1 MGQQTGGLDRNDP
14 YRQVVESGPS
24 SAAESKPKKGMARV
38 IRDEDGKVVDIV
50 EYESEDDELMTP
62 WGKELNH
69 ESESPDLKLIVPRLN
84 EGKEGETV
92 KGMQFLTYVQQFL
105 KKLPA
110 RASRFR
116 DSLLWLSMNGS
127 FSSSRLTDLTIKRWL
142 LTGNEMSGR
151 KRQGKSDE
159 RKFQLSHSRIRKAG
173 LSDS

>member
-14 YRQVVESGPS
+14 YRQVVESGPT

-92 KGMQFLTYVQQFL
+92 KGM
-105 KKLPA
+105 
-110 RASRFR
+110 
-116 DSLLWLSMNGS
+116 
-127 FSSSRLTDLTIKRWL
+127 
-142 LTGNEMSGR
+142 
-151 KRQGKSDE
+151 
-159 RKFQLSHSRIRKAG
+159 
-173 LSDS
+173 